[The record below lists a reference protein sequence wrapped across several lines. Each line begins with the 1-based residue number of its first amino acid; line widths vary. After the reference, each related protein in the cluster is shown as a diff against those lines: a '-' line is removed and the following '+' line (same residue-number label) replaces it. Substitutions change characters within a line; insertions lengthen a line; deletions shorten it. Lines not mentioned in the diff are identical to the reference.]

1 MKKND
6 ICVDFP
12 VQNKMESVFHQK
24 YKYVIDKS
32 NREKI
37 FRFLSNYVQTSR
49 NSTVKQ
55 NEMLYFLFY
64 ELHVEWSV
72 FPKIEDLFQSIKRHK
87 FSYSH
92 PVFSETRALVQEE
105 EDFIMKPPDIEEG
118 VIQCKNCKSKKT
130 FSYSKQTR
138 SSDEAVTIFVR
149 CINCGAHGRL

>member
-1 MKKND
+1 MLNMLLTRMH
-6 ICVDFP
+6 
-12 VQNKMESVFHQK
+12 NHQ
-24 YKYVIDKS
+24 
-32 NREKI
+32 E
-37 FRFLSNYVQTSR
+37 
-49 NSTVKQ
+49 Q

-72 FPKIEDLFQSIKRHK
+72 FPKIEDLFQSIKRYK

-92 PVFSETRALVQEE
+92 PVFSEIRTLVQEE

-118 VIQCKNCKSKKT
+118 VIECKKCKSKKT